1 MRAWHFVRNRPR
13 LWTSVA
19 AGLLAAL
26 ALPDEWTQ
34 HGPTRAL
41 IGWNACALL
50 YLALVWQMVRG
61 ADPDDMLRRAHAESE
76 GRFLVLMLAVLASAA
91 VLLATGSQL
100 AAMKG
105 LQGSD
110 KTWHVALA
118 GLTLMSSWLFT
129 QALFALHYAH
139 DFYVARDRHRTELLQ
154 FPGTEHPDY
163 GDFFYFACV
172 IGTSAQTADV
182 SFNSSALR
190 RVGLVHCVQAFFF
203 NTVVLAL
210 TINIAA
216 GMF

>member
-1 MRAWHFVRNRPR
+1 MRIWHFFSSRPR
-13 LWTSVA
+13 LWLSAA
-19 AGLLAAL
+19 AGLLVML
-26 ALPDEWTQ
+26 ALPGDWAQ
-34 HGPTRAL
+34 QGPTRAL
-41 IGWNACALL
+41 IGWNAGALL
-50 YLALVWQMVRG
+50 YLGLVWQMVRRS
-61 ADPDDMLRRAHAESE
+61 DPGVMLRRAQAESE
-76 GRFLVLMLAVLASAA
+76 GRFLVLTLAVLASAA
-91 VLLATGSQL
+91 VLLATGSQMAEVKDL
-100 AAMKG
+100 H
-105 LQGSD
+105 GSA

-118 GLTLMSSWLFT
+118 ALTLMSAWLFT

-139 DFYVARDRHRTELLQ
+139 DYYVARARHRADVLQ

-163 GDFFYFACV
+163 GDFFYLACV

-182 SFNSSALR
+182 SFNNSALR

>member
-1 MRAWHFVRNRPR
+1 MRPWHFVRNRPR

-19 AGLLAAL
+19 AGLLVAL
-26 ALPDEWTQ
+26 ALPAGWTQ
-34 HGPTRAL
+34 HGFTRAL
-41 IGWNACALL
+41 VGWNACALL
-50 YLALVWQMVRG
+50 YLALVWQMARG
-61 ADPDDMLRRAHAESE
+61 AEPAFMLRRARAESE
-76 GRFLVLMLAVLASAA
+76 GRFLVLTLAVLASAA

-100 AAMKG
+100 AAMKD
-105 LQGSD
+105 LQGAG

-139 DFYVARDRHRTELLQ
+139 DFYVARDRHRADVLQ

-163 GDFFYFACV
+163 GDFLYFACV
-172 IGTSAQTADV
+172 IGTSGQTADV
-182 SFNSSALR
+182 SFSNSALR